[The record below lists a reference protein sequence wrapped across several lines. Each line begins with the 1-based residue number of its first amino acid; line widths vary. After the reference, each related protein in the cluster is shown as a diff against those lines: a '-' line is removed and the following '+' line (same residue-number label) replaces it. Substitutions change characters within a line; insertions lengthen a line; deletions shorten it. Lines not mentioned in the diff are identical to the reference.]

1 MGFLDA
7 LLGGKRKLK
16 APASDRLFAMTTAQV
31 TLETGLGL
39 KHRNVAGIAFQ
50 AVATADFKEI
60 VGETEELLRSAAADT
75 GTTVETSADEYGYR
89 WIVLRD
95 DDFEDLVVAINM
107 VASTMETG
115 GYGDRLLAA
124 VFAFEEEGRPS
135 ALSSALLKIS
145 GTMERVPEQDLRAA
159 QQLSAFFIIPPTAKT
174 AVRTLFMDHPPTE
187 KRIERLQRYE
197 AELQGTLSP
206 AA

>member
-16 APASDRLFAMTTAQV
+16 VPAADRLFARSTAQV

-39 KHRNVAGIAFQ
+39 KHRNVAGLAFQ

-60 VGETEELLRSAAADT
+60 VGEVEELLHSQAGDT

-95 DDFEDLVVAINM
+95 EDFEDLVVAINM
-107 VASTMETG
+107 VSSSLETG
-115 GYGDRLLAA
+115 GYGDRVLAA
-124 VFAFEEEGRPS
+124 VFAFEEEGRPIYFIYNYKRGFFYPFVP
-135 ALSSALLKIS
+135 APGDKQRNNEREFQLKAQIGGELPIEPELSRWFPLW
-145 GTMERVPEQDLRAA
+145 E
-159 QQLSAFFIIPPTAKT
+159 IP
-174 AVRTLFMDHPPTE
+174 L
-187 KRIERLQRYE
+187 
-197 AELQGTLSP
+197 
-206 AA
+206 